1 MYNSF
6 KLIYFI
12 SFQVFLLV
20 FLIIFNQNTFFQP
33 VSLVYP
39 YCCFILGLVIWF
51 FTSWRF
57 LTNQAFH
64 PYIIFLIS
72 AILFNAGQA
81 ILEVFH
87 LNQYGLLK
95 SHFSDETLVRTLFF
109 TSISFS
115 AFHLGALL
123 SLGAVNIAYAFKQP
137 QLSYIQSKHRKI
149 NKRTTDQK
157 PQPSLE
163 KYTGGR
169 LEADT
174 PVDTTKGSV
183 TVGWALTSIS
193 FLPSIYVFLQSL
205 KVVIASGY
213 QGLYQ
218 GDQETS
224 IAAAPTVLATFI
236 IPAAMFLLAGSQ
248 SPNRPPKKRT
258 QMFAV
263 VLMVLYILSNIVIG
277 QRRNVATRLVAFT
290 WLWHTWV
297 RKIPASFILIGGLL
311 LTIIF
316 PIIAA
321 TRNMVGTD
329 RTSFFTVLTSLLG
342 SKNPV
347 FLTLNEMGGSMM
359 TVAYTIELIPSTRP
373 FQMGADYFYAFFTL
387 VPNLFWK
394 IHPTIARGLAGT
406 WLTWQI
412 DPEFASR
419 GGGYGF
425 SFIAEAFM
433 NFGWVGGPITLG
445 IIGFLFTL
453 VTLWAVNSHSA
464 ARMAMIGTFTAFLPF
479 YARSELALHVRALV
493 WYAVIPYAAAVYLSL
508 NSETNLRPRLK
519 RRLP

>member
-1 MYNSF
+1 MYSSF

-12 SFQVFLLV
+12 AFQIFLLV
-20 FLIIFNQNTFFQP
+20 FIVIFNQSNFFQP

-72 AILFNAGQA
+72 AILFNGGQA

-87 LNQYGLLK
+87 LNQNGLLK

-109 TSISFS
+109 TSICFS

-123 SLGAVNIAYAFKQP
+123 SLGAVNIAHSLKKP
-137 QLSYIQSKHRKI
+137 QLSYIQSKRRRL
-149 NKRTTDQK
+149 NKRATDEIPLTT
-157 PQPSLE
+157 E
-163 KYTGGR
+163 KYSRGQ
-169 LEADT
+169 LEQDT
-174 PVDTTKGSV
+174 PLDTTKGSAI
-183 TVGWALTSIS
+183 VGWALTSIS
-193 FLPSIYVFLQSL
+193 FLPSIYVFFQSL
-205 KVVIASGY
+205 KVVITSGY

-224 IAAAPTVLATFI
+224 VAAAPAVLATFV
-236 IPAAMFLLAGSQ
+236 IPAVMFLLAGSQ
-248 SPNRPPKKRT
+248 PPNRPPKKRT
-258 QMFAV
+258 QIFAV

-297 RKIPASFILIGGLL
+297 RKIPGSLIVIGGLS
-311 LTIIF
+311 LTILF

-321 TRNMVGTD
+321 TRNMVGAD
-329 RTSFFTVLTSLLG
+329 RTSFLTVLTSLLG

-445 IIGFLFTL
+445 VFGFFFTL
-453 VTLWAVNSHSA
+453 VTLWAVNSSSA

-493 WYAVIPYAAAVYLSL
+493 WYAVIPYAAAVYLSR
-508 NSETNLRPRLK
+508 NSENNLRPRLK
-519 RRLP
+519 RRFP